1 MTILSINNLGKSY
14 SAYRSEWQRV
24 ARWFGLPFG
33 PARQHWVLRNL
44 NFSIQPGEAI
54 GIIGQNGAGKS
65 TLLKML
71 TGALTPSEGT
81 ITTKGRV
88 SAILEL
94 GMGFNFELTG
104 RQNAYFA
111 TQLMGLSRQEVEEAL
126 PEIEAFAE
134 IGDYFDQP
142 MRTYSSGMQVRV
154 AFAVATAY
162 RPDILIVDEA
172 LSVGDEYFQHKCF
185 SRIRSFQ
192 EQGCTLLFV
201 SHDKAAVQA
210 LCSRALLLRQGSIIK
225 DGCPEEIFDY
235 YNALLAERENAAV
248 QVKSV
253 NDRVQTFSGTGQAR
267 LIEVVLYNKKN
278 EPIDCVAV
286 GQLVELRVK
295 VKAVEFIEK
304 LVLGYAIKDRIGQV
318 IFGTNTWHTGQTI
331 LNLQPN
337 QTYTF
342 SIDFFANLGVGSY
355 SIALALT
362 ASETHLSVNY
372 EWRDLAV
379 LFTVINVDKKT
390 FLGSCWLES
399 TIKIADDE

>member
-1 MTILSINNLGKSY
+1 MTILKVTNLGKAY
-14 SAYRSEWQRV
+14 PIYRSEWQRV
-24 ARWFGLPFG
+24 ARWFGLPFQ
-33 PARQHWVLRNL
+33 PVEYHWILRNL

-81 ITTKGRV
+81 IETSGRV

-104 RQNAYFA
+104 RQNAFFA
-111 TQLMGLSRQEVEEAL
+111 TQLMGLSRQEVEEVL

-172 LSVGDEYFQHKCF
+172 LSVGDAYFQHKCF

-192 EQGCTLLFV
+192 EQGTTLLFV

-210 LCSRALLLRQGSIIK
+210 LCHRAILLRQGSIIK

-235 YNALLAERENAAV
+235 YNALIAERENSSV
-248 QVKSV
+248 QVRLIDNKA
-253 NDRVQTFSGTGQAR
+253 QTFSGTGQAR
-267 LIEVVLYNKKN
+267 ILETALYNKRN
-278 EPIDCVAV
+278 EPIECVAV
-286 GQLVELRVK
+286 GQWVELRVK
-295 VKAVEFIEK
+295 VSAVEFIDK
-304 LVLGYAIKDRIGQV
+304 LVLGYAIKDRLGQV

-331 LNLQPN
+331 LNIQP
-337 QTYTF
+337 QQIYTF
-342 SIDFFANLGVGSY
+342 SINFFANLGVGSY

-362 ASETHLSVNY
+362 ASETHLGINY
-372 EWRDLAV
+372 EWKDLAL
-379 LFTVINVDKKT
+379 LFTVINVDKKI
-390 FLGSCWLES
+390 FQGSCWLES
-399 TIKIADDE
+399 TIKIADYE